1 MCSSPKL
8 FAAYHVFHRLSVPR
22 HPPCAL
28 LCLTSLVPALSL
40 RKRRLPP
47 VRASVR
53 GGRLHALACAFFFRF
68 RLSRLPE
75 PELAFVLGE
84 SACPYLYIRT
94 FRILDV
100 VFSWNLIKKTFYY
113 VQFSRYIFRF
123 RPKAF
128 PFFPKSLLGTG
139 LKWTRTTDLTL
150 IRRAL

>member
-28 LCLTSLVPALSL
+28 LCLTSLVPPSPPGKEGCLPSALAYAAVGCMSSHASFSSVQAL
-40 RKRRLPP
+40 RLP
-47 VRASVR
+47 
-53 GGRLHALACAFFFRF
+53 G
-68 RLSRLPE
+68 

-84 SACPYLYIRT
+84 SVCSYRIRT

-100 VFSWNLIKKTFYY
+100 VFSWNLIKKTFT
-113 VQFSRYIFRF
+113 VCSFQGTCQLPEQEALR
-123 RPKAF
+123 
-128 PFFPKSLLGTG
+128 SLITETSG